1 VQNELDN
8 TDIDLLG
15 LLQEGSGLTNAEL
28 GQRVGLSAPATHAR
42 VRRLQQQG
50 LVRANV
56 ALLDH
61 EKLGLD
67 LVCFVQITLRLHSSE
82 LVADFRRQVAAVPEV
97 LECHHLTGEFDYLV
111 KVIVPNRHALEH
123 LVVNVLT
130 PLPGVER
137 ICTSLVLSEVKNSHQ
152 LPLAHLRPAT

>member
-1 VQNELDN
+1 MQNTIDN
-8 TDIDLLG
+8 TDIDLLA
-15 LLQEGSGLTNAEL
+15 LLQEGGGLTNAEL

-42 VRRLQQQG
+42 VRRLQQG
-50 LVRANV
+50 FVRGTV

-61 EKLGLD
+61 ECLGLD

-82 LVADFRRQVAAVPEV
+82 LVNDFRERVRAIPEV
-97 LECHHLTGEFDYLV
+97 LECHHITGEFDYLI
-111 KVIVPNRHALEH
+111 KVIVPNRHALEN

-137 ICTSLVLSEVKNSHQ
+137 ICTSLVLSEVKQSHV
-152 LPLAHLRPAT
+152 LPLDHLRRAD

>member
-1 VQNELDN
+1 MQNELDN

-82 LVADFRRQVAAVPEV
+82 LVAD
-97 LECHHLTGEFDYLV
+97 
-111 KVIVPNRHALEH
+111 
-123 LVVNVLT
+123 
-130 PLPGVER
+130 
-137 ICTSLVLSEVKNSHQ
+137 
-152 LPLAHLRPAT
+152 

>member
-1 VQNELDN
+1 MNSLDN
-8 TDIDLLG
+8 TDIELLA
-15 LLQEGSGLTNAEL
+15 LLQQGGGLTNAEL
-28 GQRVGLSAPATHAR
+28 GQHVGLSAPATHAR

-50 LVRANV
+50 LIRGNV

-67 LVCFVQITLRLHSSE
+67 LVCFVQVTLRLHSSD
-82 LVADFRRQVAAVPEV
+82 LVAEFRRQVAAVPEV
-97 LECHHLTGEFDYLV
+97 LECHHITGEFDDLI
-111 KVIVPNRHALEH
+111 KVIVPNRHALER

-137 ICTSLVLSEVKNSHQ
+137 ICTSLVLSEVKQTHM
-152 LPLAHLRPAT
+152 LPLEHLRRPD